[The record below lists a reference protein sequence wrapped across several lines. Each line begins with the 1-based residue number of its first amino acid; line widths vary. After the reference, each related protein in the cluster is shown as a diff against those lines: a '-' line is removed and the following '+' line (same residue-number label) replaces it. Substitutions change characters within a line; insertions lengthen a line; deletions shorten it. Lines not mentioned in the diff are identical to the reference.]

1 MKNAWIRKLV
11 SFVLC
16 AVMVFAA
23 GAYGAVRLLPIAAE
37 EAAGVS
43 VDNASPA
50 PGGTFTVTVFFP
62 AMQEQFDAADLKVRF
77 DKTLVE
83 ATAVTASSITGAGK
97 QSSTAE
103 EANGKG
109 YFSASYMATEGDPI
123 DFPGVTVTA
132 TFRVKDSV
140 AVGTAVTFTADTNDF
155 YISRYDPDAFDDV
168 DVMPAGAVRSVTV
181 TVTAAQTAAVI
192 ETASLSL
199 LDAIGVNFYTILP
212 DAVKNDAGAYA
223 LFDGPNGEQKIF
235 VKDAVTGTDGRT
247 VFTYAVYAKETG
259 DEITIRLFDG
269 TGAPIDMVCGDAAHT
284 PIGSEGYSYSVDE
297 YLAAIAAGSEGA
309 EMKALAAA
317 LADYGAAADRLF
329 GYSGANAP
337 AVAADLSAITAESL
351 AAYKL
356 TQSGTAPDGFSL
368 TGATLMLESETTLRI
383 YFNAQTVPS
392 VTVDGTAVTPVQK
405 GNAYYVA
412 IPNILAKELGTPHVV
427 RFGNYEITCS
437 ALTYAYSVLRAYPE
451 SDTSDEAVN
460 LRTLAR
466 ALVRYQQTAV
476 AYFESK

>member
-1 MKNAWIRKLV
+1 MKNAWVRKLV
-11 SFVLC
+11 SFALC
-16 AVMVFAA
+16 AAMVFAA
-23 GAYGAVRLLPIAAE
+23 GAYGIARFLPTVAE
-37 EAAGVS
+37 EAAGIS

-50 PGGTFTVTVFFP
+50 PGGTFTVTVSFP
-62 AMQEQFDAADLKVRF
+62 AMQERFDAADLKVRF

-83 ATAVTASSITGAGK
+83 ATAVSASNITGAGK

-192 ETASLSL
+192 DTASLSL

-223 LFDGPNGEQKIF
+223 LFDGPNGEQKVY
-235 VKDAVTGTDGRT
+235 VKDAATGADGRT
-247 VFTYAVYAKETG
+247 VFTYAVYAKETR

-269 TGAPIDMVCGDAAHT
+269 TDAQIDMVCGDAAHT
-284 PIGSEGYSYSVDE
+284 PISAEGYSYSVDT
-297 YLAAIAAGSEGA
+297 YLKAIAAGGESD

-317 LADYGAAADRLF
+317 LSDYGAAADRLF
-329 GYSGANAP
+329 AYSAEPP
-337 AVAADLSAITAESL
+337 AVKADLSTITAENL

-356 TQSGTAPDGFSL
+356 TQSGTAPEGLSL
-368 TGATLMLESETTLRI
+368 SGATLMLESETTLRV
-383 YFNAQTVPS
+383 YFKAQTAPA
-392 VTVDGTAVTPVQK
+392 VTVDGAAVTPIQK

-412 IPNILAKELGTPHVV
+412 IPNILAKELGAPHTIA
-427 RFGNYEITCS
+427 FGEYEISCS

-451 SDTSDEAVN
+451 SDTSAEAVN

>member
-1 MKNAWIRKLV
+1 MKKKFFSVFLT
-11 SFVLC
+11 VLLLSL
-16 AVMVFAA
+16 AVIPAA
-23 GAYGAVRLLPIAAE
+23 SVNAAE
-37 EAAGVS
+37 NPVISLPEIEAAPGETFTAQLSISGNPGIAYLEISLSSSVLTLTKAQNGALFDVFTPGIKLIFDNGGDVSDDGVLATCTFKVAEDAAAGVYPITITVKFCSNYDEEIVQCS
-43 VDNASPA
+43 VSNGSVRV
-50 PGGTFTVTVFFP
+50 VT
-62 AMQEQFDAADLKVRF
+62 E
-77 DKTLVE
+77 
-83 ATAVTASSITGAGK
+83 
-97 QSSTAE
+97 
-103 EANGKG
+103 
-109 YFSASYMATEGDPI
+109 
-123 DFPGVTVTA
+123 
-132 TFRVKDSV
+132 
-140 AVGTAVTFTADTNDF
+140 
-155 YISRYDPDAFDDV
+155 
-168 DVMPAGAVRSVTV
+168 
-181 TVTAAQTAAVI
+181 AQTAAI
-192 ETASLSL
+192 LDTASLSL

-223 LFDGPNGEQKIF
+223 LFRGPNGEQKVY

-247 VFTYAVYAKETG
+247 VFTYAVYAKETR
-259 DEITIRLFDG
+259 DEINLRLFDG
-269 TGAPIDMVCGDAAHT
+269 TDAQIDMVCNNAAHT
-284 PIGSEGYSYSVDE
+284 PISAEGYSYSVDE
-297 YLAAIAAGSEGA
+297 YLAAIAAGSEGDK
-309 EMKALAAA
+309 MKALAAA